1 VKANATAAIVVNYN
15 GGAANLACVESL
27 LGQADEIVVVDN
39 GSSDGSLEML
49 QERFGDRARYMA
61 MGKNVGLAPAR
72 NAGGFSTA
80 APYLLFCDND
90 TVAGDTMVAAM
101 RQALER
107 NPEIGIAGPVV
118 LDARSP
124 GIVQTTGLTIDRWGF
139 PVDLTTGLPVAELAP
154 YDVRQTFFV
163 QGCALMIR
171 AALFGQLHGYD
182 DGIFFGCEDV
192 DICWRTWLTGSRVAS
207 VRDASCVHRGASTLG
222 FPVEGSYYTPA
233 LRSGS
238 YVTSI
243 DRIAD
248 RESNAFRMMIVNLNP
263 LNVAIYLLAFFPM
276 LAFEAAFSLCAG
288 RWSIA
293 VAYLATFG
301 RIVAHLPDTLRRRRR
316 IQRTRRVPDRAVMQ
330 MWSRRYEKLAFLRRN
345 GIPKVRAARY
355 Q

>member
-1 VKANATAAIVVNYN
+1 MKENATAAIVVNYN

-27 LGQADEIVVVDN
+27 LGQVDEIVVVDN

-49 QERFGDRARYMA
+49 QERFGDRARFMA
-61 MGKNVGLAPAR
+61 MGKNVGLSRAR
-72 NAGGFSTA
+72 NAGAFATSSS
-80 APYLLFCDND
+80 YLLFFDND
-90 TVAGDTMVAAM
+90 AVARAGMVAALQ
-101 RQALER
+101 RVVEQH
-107 NPEIGIAGPVV
+107 PEIGIVAPVV
-118 LDARSP
+118 LDAHSP
-124 GIVQTTGLTIDRWGF
+124 EIVQTTGLTIDRWGF
-139 PVDLTTGLPVAELAP
+139 PVDATTGLRVAELPACDLRP
-154 YDVRQTFFV
+154 AFFV

-182 DGIFFGCEDV
+182 DGIFFGGEDV
-192 DICWRTWLTGSRVAS
+192 DICWRTWLAGSTVAS

-238 YVTSI
+238 YVTST
-243 DRIAD
+243 DRIAN
-248 RESNAFRMMIVNLNP
+248 RESNAFRMMIVNLNT
-263 LNVAIYLLAFFPM
+263 LNVAIYLLVFFPM
-276 LAFEAAFSLCAG
+276 LAFEAMLSLCAG

-330 MWSRRYEKLAFLRRN
+330 MWSRGYEKLAFLRRN
-345 GIPKVRAARY
+345 GIPKVPAPR
-355 Q
+355 

>member
-1 VKANATAAIVVNYN
+1 MKENATAAIVVNYN

-27 LGQADEIVVVDN
+27 LGQVDEIIVVDN

-49 QERFGDRARYMA
+49 QERFGDRARFMA
-61 MGKNVGLAPAR
+61 MGKNVGLSRAR
-72 NAGGFSTA
+72 NAGAFATSSS
-80 APYLLFCDND
+80 YLLFFDND
-90 TVAGDTMVAAM
+90 AVARAGMVAALQ
-101 RQALER
+101 RVVEQH
-107 NPEIGIAGPVV
+107 PEIGIVAPVV
-118 LDARSP
+118 LDAHSP
-124 GIVQTTGLTIDRWGF
+124 EIVQTTGLTIDRWGF
-139 PVDLTTGLPVAELAP
+139 PVDATTGLRVAELPACDLRP
-154 YDVRQTFFV
+154 AFFV

-182 DGIFFGCEDV
+182 DGIFFGGEDV
-192 DICWRTWLTGSRVAS
+192 DICWRTWLAGSTVAS

-238 YVTSI
+238 YVTST
-243 DRIAD
+243 DRIAN
-248 RESNAFRMMIVNLNP
+248 RESNAFRMMIVNLNT

-276 LAFEAAFSLCAG
+276 LAFEAMLSLCAG

-330 MWSRRYEKLAFLRRN
+330 MWSRGYEKLAFLRRN
-345 GIPKVRAARY
+345 GIPKVPAPR
-355 Q
+355 

>member
-1 VKANATAAIVVNYN
+1 MKENATAAIVVNYN

-27 LGQADEIVVVDN
+27 LGQVDEIVVVDN

-49 QERFGDRARYMA
+49 QERFGDRARFMA
-61 MGKNVGLAPAR
+61 MGKNVGLSRAR
-72 NAGGFSTA
+72 NAGAFATSSS
-80 APYLLFCDND
+80 YLLFFDND
-90 TVAGDTMVAAM
+90 AVARAGMVAALQ
-101 RQALER
+101 RVVEQH
-107 NPEIGIAGPVV
+107 PEIGIVAPVV
-118 LDARSP
+118 LDAHSP
-124 GIVQTTGLTIDRWGF
+124 EIVQTTGLTIDRWGF
-139 PVDLTTGLPVAELAP
+139 PVDATTGLRVAELPACDLRP
-154 YDVRQTFFV
+154 AFFV

-182 DGIFFGCEDV
+182 DGIFFGGEDV
-192 DICWRTWLTGSRVAS
+192 DICWRTWLAGSTVAS

-222 FPVEGSYYTPA
+222 FAVEGSYYTPA

-238 YVTSI
+238 YVTST
-243 DRIAD
+243 DRIAN
-248 RESNAFRMMIVNLNP
+248 RESNAFRMMIVNLNT

-276 LAFEAAFSLCAG
+276 LAFEAMLSLCAG

-330 MWSRRYEKLAFLRRN
+330 MWSRGYEKLAFLRRN
-345 GIPKVRAARY
+345 GIPKVPAPR
-355 Q
+355 